1 MSLESQLFERTKQ
14 YLSSQ
19 ASFNELAHWV
29 QLHEVDWSPE
39 PNDKAGQL
47 AGMIM
52 LMAYEVWDGSRPE
65 DGDPESA
72 RAVITEDFTQI
83 VGSHVFL

>member
-19 ASFNELAHWV
+19 ASFNDLAHWV
-29 QLHEVDWSPE
+29 QLHEQDWSLVPD
-39 PNDKAGQL
+39 DKAGRL

-65 DGDPESA
+65 DFDAESA
-72 RAVITEDFTQI
+72 KAVITEDFAQI
-83 VGSHVFL
+83 VGTRV

>member
-19 ASFNELAHWV
+19 ANFNELARWV
-29 QLHEVDWSPE
+29 QLHEEDWSIE

-65 DGDPESA
+65 DSDPESA
-72 RAVITEDFTQI
+72 RAVITEDFNQI
-83 VGSHVFL
+83 VGSRVSP